1 MTNQEKKIEKL
12 LKLINTDKLISS
24 SELEQFGIAVLKV
37 ITDAKKNLTELSD
50 ENISKIQGALTF
62 VEETYPQL
70 IENVTSVKEKIDT
83 SITDLHTVV
92 SKAKEDFYNTV
103 EEIHTELDKIKA
115 IKVQPAKNGETPSDE
130 KLISLITPLIPEPL
144 DGETPTDEKLISLIE
159 PLIPDPILPLSGI
172 EIRDELEALKED
184 DKLSITAIKNYS
196 RIALQENVDRA
207 LSILDQRTQFLINK
221 QVQSSSG
228 ISGSGTANQLT
239 YWVNSTTLGSLTT
252 ATYPSL
258 TELSYVKG
266 VTSSIQTQLNSKLSS
281 AIISLNGLTGATQ
294 TFAGSGISISSVGTT
309 HTFTNT
315 GVTSLNSPT
324 TNITVSASTGAV
336 DIDVNQG
343 SGYTWTGDHI
353 FTSNIDFTPTD
364 STSQFFD
371 MNVDTNASVPSV
383 LRFWNNGGIM
393 SSLEINV
400 DQGKDIRYLLPKDQP
415 TTGQILY
422 VVDWTDPIA
431 TLGFTSASGDVIGPG
446 TAVTSGEMT
455 VFDTDTTHIKGVTS
469 ITAGNFATIGSNSV
483 FYPNENVLS
492 VGTVSS
498 TYSGSFASS
507 TNGANGLWI
516 YNGNTGTSKVTQ
528 LILQSAS
535 TTGGDVWGTLRAYPS
550 NYTTGALASRFVI
563 QAGTSQ
569 QMTFE
574 VDSNYEWRKSTT
586 PVAKLTTTGF
596 LSGNGS
602 PLAQL
607 HSLQGTLG
615 NDVLRIESVAS
626 GDDVRQSTY
635 QNRVATT
642 TNTQTTIH
650 TFTLATT
657 TTYLIEARVT
667 ARRTGGSAGTAEDS
681 AGYVIRGTYKNV
693 AGTATLV
700 GTLDTPYTAE
710 DQAGWDATFTVTGA
724 TVLCRVTGATNTNI
738 TWHMTATVNQLT
750 S

>member
-1 MTNQEKKIEKL
+1 MINDNLKKVIAKA
-12 LKLINTDKLISS
+12 T
-24 SELEQFGIAVLKV
+24 ELEQGKEIAIAKEFISIEEKLEEMNDNFDTLTDELK
-37 ITDAKKNLTELSD
+37 KKLDEELSYEVD
-50 ENISKIQGALTF
+50 EAKIVESVLSK
-62 VEETYPQL
+62 
-70 IENVTSVKEKIDT
+70 
-83 SITDLHTVV
+83 VV
-92 SKAKEDFYNTV
+92 
-103 EEIHTELDKIKA
+103 
-115 IKVQPAKNGETPSDE
+115 
-130 KLISLITPLIPEPL
+130 IPEPIPGA
-144 DGETPTDEKLISLIE
+144 DGKDYILTEK
-159 PLIPDPILPLSGI
+159 
-172 EIRDELEALKED
+172 
-184 DKLSITAIKNYS
+184 DKLAIAQSIEVPIVEKIIERTEVIKEQPIVTNNVTEVNNKEFEHLAALLNDRLTAIEKGFASQTTQKNIGFGSMMKEAPRDSNYYVRRNRS
-196 RIALQENVDRA
+196 W
-207 LSILDQRTQFLINK
+207 
-221 QVQSSSG
+221 VQLPSG
-228 ISGSGTANQLT
+228 VSGSGTANQLT

-258 TELSYVKG
+258 TEISYVKG

-281 AIISLNGLTGATQ
+281 AIISLNGLTGSSQ
-294 TFAGSGISISSVGTT
+294 TFAGSGISISSTGTT

-324 TNITVSASTGAV
+324 TNITLSASTGAV

-343 SGYTWTGDHI
+343 YGYTWTGDHI

-364 STSQFFD
+364 STSIFFD
-371 MNVDTNASVPSV
+371 MNIDTNASVPSR
-383 LRFWNNGGIM
+383 LRFLNNGGIM

-415 TTGQILY
+415 STGQILY
-422 VVDWTDPIA
+422 VSDFTADVA

-516 YNGNTGTSKVTQ
+516 YNGNTGTSKITQ
-528 LILQSAS
+528 LILQAAS

-550 NYTTGALASRFVI
+550 NYTTGALASRFEI
-563 QAGTSQ
+563 KAGTSQ
-569 QMTFE
+569 QMVFE
-574 VDSNYEWRKSTT
+574 VDSNFEWRKSTT
-586 PVAKLTTTGF
+586 PVAKLTTAGF

-607 HSLQGTLG
+607 HALQGTLG
-615 NDVLRIESVAS
+615 SDVLRLESVAS

-642 TNTQTTIH
+642 TNTQTTLH
-650 TFTLATT
+650 TFTLAAT

-710 DQAGWDATFTVTGA
+710 DQAAWDATFTVTGA
-724 TVLCRVTGATNTNI
+724 TVLCRVTGATNNNI

>member
-1 MTNQEKKIEKL
+1 MSHWSTRPNSQDEIDTLSSLSGLAISGANQAIQKTGTN
-12 LKLINTDKLISS
+12 
-24 SELEQFGIAVLKV
+24 
-37 ITDAKKNLTELSD
+37 
-50 ENISKIQGALTF
+50 TF
-62 VEETYPQL
+62 A
-70 IENVTSVKEKIDT
+70 NVT
-83 SITDLHTVV
+83 
-92 SKAKEDFYNTV
+92 F
-103 EEIHTELDKIKA
+103 
-115 IKVQPAKNGETPSDE
+115 PSA
-130 KLISLITPLIPEPL
+130 
-144 DGETPTDEKLISLIE
+144 G
-159 PLIPDPILPLSGI
+159 
-172 EIRDELEALKED
+172 
-184 DKLSITAIKNYS
+184 
-196 RIALQENVDRA
+196 V
-207 LSILDQRTQFLINK
+207 
-221 QVQSSSG
+221 
-228 ISGSGTANQLT
+228 SGSGTANELT
-239 YWVNSTTLGSLTT
+239 YWVNSTTLGSLST

-266 VTSSIQTQLNSKLSS
+266 VTSSIQTQLNSKLSA

-294 TFAGSGISISSVGTT
+294 TFSGSGISISSVGTT

-343 SGYTWTGDHI
+343 YGYTWTGAHT
-353 FTSNIDFTPTD
+353 FTNDIDFTPTD
-364 STSQFFD
+364 STSVFFD
-371 MNVDTNASVPSV
+371 MNIDTNASVPSR
-383 LRFWNNGGIM
+383 LRFLNNGGIM

-455 VFDTDTTHIKGVTS
+455 VFDTDTTHIKGVTA

-516 YNGNTGTSKVTQ
+516 YNSNAGTGKITQ
-528 LILQSAS
+528 LILQAAS

-569 QMTFE
+569 QMVFE
-574 VDSNYEWRKSTT
+574 VDSNFEWRQNTT
-586 PVAKLTTTGF
+586 PTAKLTTAGF

-607 HSLQGTLG
+607 HALQGTLG
-615 NDVLRIESVAS
+615 SDVLRIESVATN
-626 GDDVRQSTY
+626 DDVRQSTY

-642 TNTQTTIH
+642 NNTQTTIH
-650 TFTLATT
+650 TFTLAAT

-710 DQAGWDATFTVTGA
+710 DQAAWDATFTVTGA
-724 TVLCRVTGATNTNI
+724 TVLCRVTGATNNNI

>member
-70 IENVTSVKEKIDT
+70 IDNVTSVKEKIDT

-221 QVQSSSG
+221 QAQSSSG
-228 ISGSGTANQLT
+228 IGGSGTANEIT

-294 TFAGSGISISSVGTT
+294 TFSGSGISINSTGTT

-315 GVTSLNSPT
+315 GVTYLNSPIGT
-324 TNITVSASTGAV
+324 LSFSNPTGAV
-336 DIDVNQG
+336 DAEVNQAA
-343 SGYTWTGDHI
+343 TFNWTGPHT
-353 FTSNIDFTPTD
+353 FTNDIDFTPTD
-364 STSQFFD
+364 STSIFFD
-371 MNVDTNASVPSV
+371 MNPDSGASLPSR
-383 LRFWNNGGIM
+383 LRFLNNGGIM
-393 SSLEINV
+393 SSLEVNV

-415 TTGQILY
+415 STGQILY
-422 VVDWTDPIA
+422 VSDWTDPIA
-431 TLGFTSASGDVIGPG
+431 TLGFTSASGDVVGP
-446 TAVTSGEMT
+446 ASALNEEMV
-455 VFDTDTTHIKGVTS
+455 VFDGDGQHIKGVT
-469 ITAGNFATIGSNSV
+469 TATNVTIGANSILYPSSNAIA
-483 FYPNENVLS
+483 FD
-492 VGTVSS
+492 
-498 TYSGSFASS
+498 GSIGSYNAHFGSS
-507 TNGANGLWI
+507 TNGVNGLEV
-516 YNGNTGTSKVTQ
+516 YNRNTGTSKRTEIIVK
-528 LILQSAS
+528 SAS
-535 TTGGDVWGTLRAYPS
+535 TTGGDVWGTMTAYPS
-550 NYTTGALASRFVI
+550 TYTNASLASRFEI
-563 QAGTSQ
+563 KAGTSQ

-574 VDSNYEWRKSTT
+574 VDSNFEWRKSGTA
-586 PVAKLTTTGF
+586 VAKLTTTGF
-596 LSGNGS
+596 YAGNGS
-602 PLAQL
+602 A
-607 HSLQGTLG
+607 HSTLQSGGSFARAYVAKTANYTLTATDSVVNCTANTFNITLPTAVSIAGREYVIKNVGTGIISMLTTSSQTIDG
-615 NDVLRIESVAS
+615 VAS
-626 GDDVRQSTY
+626 GV
-635 QNRVATT
+635 
-642 TNTQTTIH
+642 
-650 TFTLATT
+650 L
-657 TTYLIEARVT
+657 
-667 ARRTGGSAGTAEDS
+667 
-681 AGYVIRGTYKNV
+681 
-693 AGTATLV
+693 TLV
-700 GTLDTPYTAE
+700 
-710 DQAGWDATFTVTGA
+710 QWDSMTVVSDGA
-724 TVLCRVTGATNTNI
+724 NWIVI
-738 TWHMTATVNQLT
+738 
-750 S
+750 